1 MPDKHRQRVTRGE
14 DLPPEAGDKPVDSVD
29 NIPPVRGREP
39 DIAGRPDAGDSTTCS
54 TTDEEDAALSGVDLA
69 REALR
74 AAQAESAARV
84 GKRPR
89 GSGSASANLVRRKRR
104 RRWSASGSDE
114 RDPQPLGRL
123 AARIAAEHGWNER
136 LAGGQVFARW
146 AELVGS
152 DVAEHTRP
160 IELRDGELT
169 VQADSTAWATQLRL
183 LQRQLIAMI
192 AKGIGH
198 GVVKRMRIAG
208 PSAPSWQHGPLHVRG
223 RGPRDTYG

>member
-1 MPDKHRQRVTRGE
+1 VG
-14 DLPPEAGDKPVDSVD
+14 
-29 NIPPVRGREP
+29 PPVESP
-39 DIAGRPDAGDSTTCS
+39 DGGEQLP
-54 TTDEEDAALSGVDLA
+54 LSGVDLA

-74 AAQAESAARV
+74 AAQAASKARV
-84 GKRPR
+84 GRPIKAGR
-89 GSGSASANLVRRKRR
+89 TTSANLVRRQRR
-104 RRWSASGSDE
+104 RRWSGAGSDD

-123 AARIAAEHGWNER
+123 AARVAAEHGWNER
-136 LAGGQVFARW
+136 LSGGQVFARW
-146 AELVGS
+146 AELVGQ

-160 IELRDGELT
+160 IELRDGEMT

-208 PSAPSWQHGPLHVRG
+208 PSAPSWKHGPLHVRG